1 MGVKNSRE
9 RYVYVGLR
17 VPKRRPTN
25 PHRDERGIGVYGFPS
40 LRLCRYSTAA
50 AGRLAGQDWAGGLM
64 DREGNV
70 TVPHHGN
77 YTTQDLLLLEGSL
90 ACQPR

>member
-25 PHRDERGIGVYGFPS
+25 PLRDERGIGVYEISVCNSVCIQPLLPGGW
-40 LRLCRYSTAA
+40 RDKTGR
-50 AGRLAGQDWAGGLM
+50 AG
-64 DREGNV
+64 
-70 TVPHHGN
+70 
-77 YTTQDLLLLEGSL
+77 
-90 ACQPR
+90 